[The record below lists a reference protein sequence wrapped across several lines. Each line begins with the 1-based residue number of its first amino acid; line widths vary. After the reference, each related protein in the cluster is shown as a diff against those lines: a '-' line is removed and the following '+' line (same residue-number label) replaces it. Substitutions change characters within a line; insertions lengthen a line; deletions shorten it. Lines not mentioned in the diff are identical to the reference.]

1 MSREVELGS
10 CIADVTKSADN
21 TSSPESNP
29 PGEKRA
35 TKHGIVVAMIVIAVL
50 SLVGLVALVAFS
62 LWRRKQRQEAQARF
76 VQLFEDDD
84 FLDEEAD
91 LKDDL

>member
-1 MSREVELGS
+1 
-10 CIADVTKSADN
+10 
-21 TSSPESNP
+21 
-29 PGEKRA
+29 
-35 TKHGIVVAMIVIAVL
+35 MIVIGVL